1 MQTLAPEA
9 YLRPDV
15 IQQVQ
20 RFDLKAKFLIEGFLS
35 GLHSSPYKGFSVEF
49 SEHRKYVRG
58 DDFRAIDWKL
68 WSRTNKYYV
77 KQYEAETNLTG
88 TLVVDVSASMG
99 YAGPGQKITKLQYA
113 TYLAG
118 ALAYMM
124 LHQQDPVGLATCDS
138 DVRTFLPPRSKTS
151 HLYSILKVLAET
163 KPSGATKFAES
174 LHRVAEMVKH
184 RGLMI
189 LFSDLFDE
197 SGEQKML
204 DALSHLRYRGHD
216 VIIFHVLD
224 AAEAKF
230 PFSELTRFEDV
241 EGSPAVLVA
250 DPLAAREG
258 YLKELERFRSYFK
271 EECTKRRIDFIP
283 VDTSVSFDK
292 PLMAYLQKRCGMC
305 L

>member
-1 MQTLAPEA
+1 MQNLAPEA

-77 KQYEAETNLTG
+77 KQFEAETNLTG

-99 YAGPGQKITKLQYA
+99 YAGPGQKVSKLEYS

-124 LHQQDPVGLATCDS
+124 LRQQDPVGLATCDS
-138 DVRTFLPPRSKTS
+138 EVRTFLPARSKTS
-151 HLYSILKVLAET
+151 HLYSILKTLSET
-163 KPSGATKFAES
+163 KPTGGTHFADA

-189 LFSDLFDE
+189 LFTDLFDE
-197 SGEQKML
+197 SGEAKLM
-204 DALSHLRYRGHD
+204 DALAHLRFRGHD
-216 VIIFHVLD
+216 VILFHVLD
-224 AAEAKF
+224 AAETKF

-241 EGSPAVLVA
+241 EGIAEATTA
-250 DPLAAREG
+250 DPASIRSG
-258 YLKELERFRSYFK
+258 YLKELEKFRSFFHD
-271 EECTKRRIDFIP
+271 ECTRRRIDFVP